1 MKVGIHPK
9 YETATV
15 VCSSCG
21 NTFET
26 RSTKS
31 NLRIDL
37 CNLCHPFYTGEQ
49 RIVDTAGQVERFM
62 KKLETASVNARPTKR
77 QVRITQRQSR
87 EDENRRRAEEATRA
101 AAAERAAAR
110 KASADAE
117 AEANARNAAV
127 QAESEGRNTE
137 AGAAAEAEDN
147 VRTAEANAVAEAN
160 SVEAPDGDAIA
171 TDTTTETATSE

>member
-1 MKVGIHPK
+1 MKAGIHPK

-26 RSTKS
+26 RSTRS

-77 QVRITQRQSR
+77 QVRINQRQSR
-87 EDENRRRAEEATRA
+87 EEENRRRAEEGARA

-110 KASADAE
+110 TAAADEEAEANARKAAVEAE
-117 AEANARNAAV
+117 AEANAV
-127 QAESEGRNTE
+127 QA
-137 AGAAAEAEDN
+137 
-147 VRTAEANAVAEAN
+147 
-160 SVEAPDGDAIA
+160 PDSDAIA
-171 TDTTTETATSE
+171 TDTTAENTTAE